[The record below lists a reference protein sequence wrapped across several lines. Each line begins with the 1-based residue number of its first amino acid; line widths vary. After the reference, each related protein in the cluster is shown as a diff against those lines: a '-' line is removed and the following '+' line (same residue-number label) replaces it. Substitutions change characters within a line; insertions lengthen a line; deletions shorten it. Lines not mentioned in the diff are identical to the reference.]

1 MESIAVPA
9 WLAQSVAVGVGGQ
22 FVLLALWLIRQ
33 DKNRALAEKDAEAK
47 RALGEAEIKASVKA
61 VDAKVDG
68 LVATLNE
75 HNPIKTAAAIQ
86 AVDMRVNGL
95 VDRLDKLDAREASNH
110 TAHHKHIRRMQRRLD
125 VAGIEV
131 GHDGDKD
138 DSDGD
143 GE

>member
-9 WLAQSVAVGVGGQ
+9 WLAQAVAVGIGGQ
-22 FVLLALWLIRQ
+22 FVLLVGWLIRQ

-61 VDAKVDG
+61 VDTKVDG

-86 AVDMRVNGL
+86 AVDMRVSGL

-110 TAHHKHIRRMQRRLD
+110 ATHHKLLRQTQRRLD
-125 VAGIEV
+125 VAGIGV
-131 GHDGDKD
+131 SHDSEKSDSNGDD
-138 DSDGD
+138 
-143 GE
+143 E